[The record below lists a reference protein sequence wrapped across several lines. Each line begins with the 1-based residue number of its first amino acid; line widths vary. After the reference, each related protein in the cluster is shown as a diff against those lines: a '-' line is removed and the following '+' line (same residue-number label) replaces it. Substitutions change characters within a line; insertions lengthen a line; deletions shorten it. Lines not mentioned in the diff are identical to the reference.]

1 MYYEGGQHYM
11 TQTTEEQSER
21 EKAAFEE
28 WMRCVEL
35 GVERVW
41 TQALVEH
48 LVNRGLIDRA
58 LAQEAYAKLVGFN
71 YQATHF
77 TGGVIVA
84 ALRVSN
90 GSVDAFPMRRMI
102 QAFGPLATGN
112 RNTAFLVL
120 AEFVLKLSLEP
131 LLPETKC
138 IATRALF
145 DTFPNDAPTRAQLA
159 AFRIQC
165 ARLMTLNPLAAA
177 DFLKCFDQWNG
188 EKLTLNLSS

>member
-1 MYYEGGQHYM
+1 LAPGSILWTDDLVFAEVAR
-11 TQTTEEQSER
+11 S
-21 EKAAFEE
+21 
-28 WMRCVEL
+28 EL

-58 LAQEAYAKLVGFN
+58 VAEEAYAKLVGFN

-90 GSVDAFPMRRMI
+90 GSVDAFPMRQMI
-102 QAFGPLATGN
+102 QSFGPLAAAAAN

-131 LLPETKC
+131 LLPDTKC
-138 IATRALF
+138 MATKALL
-145 DTFPNDAPTRAQLA
+145 DTFPTDAATKAQLA
-159 AFRIQC
+159 VFRIQC
-165 ARLMTLNPLAAA
+165 GRLMTLNPLAQA
-177 DFLKCFDQWNG
+177 DFLRCFDQWSR
-188 EKLTLNLSS
+188 EKLILNSSS